1 MASYLHN
8 APLVEGQG
16 AERAGAKA
24 APVGNQAE
32 FDFLNGGDAARF
44 GIAGVPGALVG
55 KVVYRVHLLRGQGLL
70 GRVLHHIFPA
80 IGFCQPLGG
89 EGVAVAVL
97 DFEGL
102 RVLSF
107 VGFQFRERGQND
119 GGQAFVQFGC
129 PEHGAINVGDV
140 PDVHAG
146 IESVGNLHD
155 ALFSHAVHE
164 QIRLRIKQYG
174 ALHALGPIVVMG
186 KAA

>member
-1 MASYLHN
+1 MASHLDD
-8 APLVEGQG
+8 APLVEGEG
-16 AERAGAKA
+16 AEGAGPEA
-24 APVGNQAE
+24 APVAHQAE
-32 FDFLNGGDAARF
+32 LHLFNGGHAPGF
-44 GIAGVPGALVG
+44 FVAGVVGAAVG
-55 KVVYRVHLLRGQGLL
+55 QIIHGIHLRGGQGLL
-70 GRVLHHIFPA
+70 GRVLHHVFPA
-80 IGFCQPLGG
+80 VLLCQPLGG

-174 ALHALGPIVVMG
+174 ALHALGPVVVMG